1 MRLSAAPWSRK
12 LRGTLVTTLGVLA
25 LSPDTLMIRLVNDVD
40 DFTVQFYRYMLNG
53 LTLLFLYILRNRGDL
68 RKFVHLGWT
77 GVLAGLVWGV
87 SNLTFTWAVQSTA
100 VANVLT
106 ILAGGNLCFTSI
118 LSFLLLG
125 ERIPC
130 YTMVACLSAF
140 AAILLTF
147 SDQLAGKSAQWQG
160 NVLALFASLTLAL
173 YFVLVRLAGET
184 LDMVPCNIIAG
195 LFVGF
200 ISLILGAKP
209 SSVPLGSD
217 CLYLVLQ
224 GCILLT
230 VSFALLTVGGS
241 MISAPEVSMLL
252 LLETLLGPVWVFL
265 GGFEAPPPNT
275 IYGGV
280 LLILTIVLHSG
291 YALREEHTRL
301 NAVNEA
307 EKEKEKEKEEVGT
320 EEEKEQIALVLV
332 GAGETTADH
341 TPPAP
346 SSPPPPPP
354 PPLAAAAAAKTAH

>member
-1 MRLSAAPWSRK
+1 MRLSAAPWSRQ
-12 LRGTLVTTLGVLA
+12 LRGTLVTALGVLA

-53 LTLLFLYILRNRGDL
+53 LTLLFLYTLRGDL

-125 ERIPC
+125 ERIPR

-160 NVLALFASLTLAL
+160 NALALFASLTLAL

-209 SSVPLGSD
+209 SSVALGSD

-280 LLILTIVLHSG
+280 LLILTIVLHSA
-291 YALREEHTRL
+291 YALREEHTTRL
-301 NAVNEA
+301 NALNEA
-307 EKEKEKEKEEVGT
+307 EKKNEKEEEEVGT
-320 EEEKEQIALVLV
+320 EEEKEQIALVPV

-341 TPPAP
+341 TPP
-346 SSPPPPPP
+346 SPPPPSLPP
-354 PPLAAAAAAKTAH
+354 PPPAAAPSAH